1 MQIRAAMR
9 SALSLANHGI
19 GTCGPN
25 PSVGCVIL
33 NSDMQLVSSARTGTN
48 GRPHAEKIAIE
59 QASSDIKGGTAFVTL
74 EPCAHKNSNT
84 LSCTQLII
92 NAGIRHVV
100 IPILDPD
107 KRTNGKSVKK
117 FKLNA
122 GSSSSQIQNPKS
134 HVSRIS
140 NDI

>member
-74 EPCAHKNSNT
+74 EP
-84 LSCTQLII
+84 
-92 NAGIRHVV
+92 
-100 IPILDPD
+100 
-107 KRTNGKSVKK
+107 
-117 FKLNA
+117 
-122 GSSSSQIQNPKS
+122 
-134 HVSRIS
+134 
-140 NDI
+140 